1 MWDTTTHLVCVGYP
15 LILSVC
21 RTPPRAK
28 SVNAFR
34 DYHIAFHGTRAGCLL
49 GVLDSGTLLV
59 PGMLE
64 WALVHVALFMPKGAL
79 CVCGYWHWLISGSL
93 TAVCNQILQY
103 MSLPRMRYICALAH
117 TSKCRY
123 IICKL
128 CIRMTYYVQLSVCA
142 CTHVCKHACVS

>member
-1 MWDTTTHLVCVGYP
+1 MCVRTYQKVVGCSMKTIRICSCTQREWKDFILSRCMHVCAVYVTLTYHTLCVGYP

-49 GVLDSGTLLV
+49 GILDSGTLLV

-64 WALVHVALFMPKGAL
+64 CALVHVALFMPKGAL
-79 CVCGYWHWLISGSL
+79 CVCGY
-93 TAVCNQILQY
+93 
-103 MSLPRMRYICALAH
+103 
-117 TSKCRY
+117 
-123 IICKL
+123 
-128 CIRMTYYVQLSVCA
+128 
-142 CTHVCKHACVS
+142 